1 MRSTDIRARIDE
13 QYASDRFWPEPI
25 LQLNPHFQVGASV
38 GDLVTGGLLHADTAR
53 FFRQPSAGKGDPGPP
68 FDLYKHQVEAIQR
81 GSSGASYVVTTGTGS
96 GKSLCFFIPIIDKIL
111 RERATGG
118 PRRTRAIVIYPMNA
132 LANSQQEEL
141 GKFARNAPGLVEFA
155 RYTGQESNEVRQS
168 IAKSPPDILLTNFMM
183 LELLLTR
190 QEALD
195 RQVIKNCEGL
205 EFLVLDELHT
215 YRGRQG
221 ADVAMLVRRLR
232 ERLTPSGQLQCI
244 GTSATMASEGST
256 EGRNRVVAEVASRL
270 FAADVRPD
278 NVITET
284 LRRATEP
291 TLSAERVRPQL
302 AAAIQAGVEP
312 SIGDEGLR
320 QSPLAIWVET
330 VLGVTRE
337 SDIEPK
343 LVRATPR
350 TLKAASE
357 QLASDAGVDESSAK
371 AGLQNLL
378 AIASKPERDRRGV
391 GSARPFFAFK
401 LHQFLSGAGRAFATL
416 EAPGDRLVT
425 LDAQQFAPGR
435 PDGVRLYALHFC
447 RTCGQEHHPV
457 RLVDDEKGSHFLAR
471 DIDEMAD
478 EGDTEPHTGPTTE
491 RPGFLMLE
499 PSDDE
504 FTFQGREEDF
514 PEEWLEETKRGEIR
528 LKASYRRKR
537 PVITALLCSGRV
549 W

>member
-1 MRSTDIRARIDE
+1 
-13 QYASDRFWPEPI
+13 
-25 LQLNPHFQVGASV
+25 
-38 GDLVTGGLLHADTAR
+38 
-53 FFRQPSAGKGDPGPP
+53 
-68 FDLYKHQVEAIQR
+68 
-81 GSSGASYVVTTGTGS
+81 
-96 GKSLCFFIPIIDKIL
+96 
-111 RERATGG
+111 
-118 PRRTRAIVIYPMNA
+118 
-132 LANSQQEEL
+132 
-141 GKFARNAPGLVEFA
+141 
-155 RYTGQESNEVRQS
+155 
-168 IAKSPPDILLTNFMM
+168 
-183 LELLLTR
+183 
-190 QEALD
+190 
-195 RQVIKNCEGL
+195 
-205 EFLVLDELHT
+205 
-215 YRGRQG
+215 
-221 ADVAMLVRRLR
+221 MLVRRLR
-232 ERLTPSGQLQCI
+232 ERLTPSGVLQCI

-302 AAAIQAGVEP
+302 AAAIQTGVVP
-312 SIGDEGLR
+312 SISDESLR

-337 SDIEPK
+337 SETEPK
-343 LVRATPR
+343 LVRATPC
-350 TLKAASE
+350 TLKVASE
-357 QLASDAGVDESSAK
+357 RLATDAGVDEPTAK

-378 AIASKPERDRRGV
+378 AIASKPERDRRGD
-391 GSARPFFAFK
+391 GSVRPFFAFK

-457 RLVDDEKGSHFLAR
+457 RLVEDEKGSHFLAR
-471 DIDEMAD
+471 DIDEMVD
-478 EGDTEPHTGPTTE
+478 ESDTEPHAGAATE

-504 FTFQGREEDF
+504 FTC
-514 PEEWLEETKRGEIR
+514 
-528 LKASYRRKR
+528 
-537 PVITALLCSGRV
+537 LLYTSRCV
-549 W
+549 